1 VPDPPPESPPE
12 SLPDAF
18 RAVARRMREAA
29 REALAPWDVTPAQAR
44 ALGTLLRT
52 GPLRLG
58 DLAEA
63 LRIAPR
69 SATEVVDALESRG
82 LVRRAPD
89 PADRRATLVGPT
101 AHGAEV
107 GTAIRAARAAEAE
120 SVFRD
125 LPDTDRAHL
134 ARILHTLT
142 RP

>member
-1 VPDPPPESPPE
+1 VISGED
-12 SLPDAF
+12 SLSDAF

-44 ALGTLLRT
+44 ALGTLLRA

-69 SATEVVDALESRG
+69 SATEVVDALEARG
-82 LVRRAPD
+82 MVERGPD
-89 PADRRATLVGPT
+89 PADRRATLVAPT
-101 AHGAEV
+101 AHGTEV
-107 GTAIRAARAAEAE
+107 GTAIRAARAAESE

-125 LPDTDRAHL
+125 LPAADRAAL
-134 ARILHTLT
+134 ARILKALT
-142 RP
+142 ADP